1 MTNREFIMQMRHWIG
16 SEEKK
21 AINSY
26 MKEDGFLTEFKNTK
40 KFEEAIAEFTGSK
53 HCIAV
58 NNGTISLTLA
68 ALALGIKP
76 GDEVLV
82 PNFTMVAT
90 PNSIKMIGATPIF
103 VDVEPETL
111 CIDLDGMKRNLTP
124 QTKAIMLV
132 SANGR
137 FPKTDISN
145 YLNFAKENNL
155 EIIEDAA
162 QSLGSYFKK
171 DSHIG
176 LQGAIGSFS
185 FSMPKIITTGQG
197 GALIT
202 NNDELA
208 NSLRKLKDFG
218 RSAGGSDV
226 HDSIGF
232 NSKFT
237 EMQAVI
243 GLEQVKKL
251 KFRMD
256 RKKEIWERYR
266 VNLEGTQ
273 QISLFHHN
281 LDLTTPWFIDSLC
294 ENRDNLITFLKDCS
308 VGTRVMYPPLNKQEC
323 YNVSG
328 NFPIS
333 QDVGE
338 RGLWLPSYTQLS
350 DEDIDYISERII
362 KFYS

>member
-1 MTNREFIMQMRHWIG
+1 
-16 SEEKK
+16 
-21 AINSY
+21 
-26 MKEDGFLTEFKNTK
+26 
-40 KFEEAIAEFTGSK
+40 
-53 HCIAV
+53 
-58 NNGTISLTLA
+58 
-68 ALALGIKP
+68 
-76 GDEVLV
+76 
-82 PNFTMVAT
+82 
-90 PNSIKMIGATPIF
+90 
-103 VDVEPETL
+103 
-111 CIDLDGMKRNLTP
+111 
-124 QTKAIMLV
+124 
-132 SANGR
+132 
-137 FPKTDISN
+137 
-145 YLNFAKENNL
+145 
-155 EIIEDAA
+155 
-162 QSLGSYFKK
+162 
-171 DSHIG
+171 
-176 LQGAIGSFS
+176 
-185 FSMPKIITTGQG
+185 MPKIITTGQG